1 MTPAPLSILIVD
13 DQPSVVAALEA
24 VLRELFPEAELL
36 TAGSAE
42 EAWELIQRH
51 RPAIVLCDIVLP
63 GETSGLGL
71 CQRIKAT
78 PELASTYVILMT
90 AFDTAEWRE
99 AALYQYRADAYLRKP
114 FRIAELQEKLEAAF
128 HALQSRPQPQ
138 QDIVLTASDEL
149 LQLLQTLLEIRSPAL
164 RQLSTQIHH
173 CCQWLAD
180 HAEGLEERERLLLPH
195 AGTVYPVG
203 RLALPDSLLYEP
215 MTHSGHL
222 AHELLVQIPLAAAAV
237 CRQHS
242 RLLPLVQILEA
253 VTENYDGTGFPH
265 HLRAW
270 EIPLPARL
278 LRLAVDFEE
287 LLWSTSQEPLAAAVH
302 LERFARQAY
311 DPQLLP
317 LLRQYAVLRQ
327 AGATARSVALHELRE
342 GMRLLCDVQTRSG
355 IKLLPSG
362 TVLTSALIERLLRHH
377 VNDPIVGVLIVQ
389 PPAEEA

>member
-24 VLRELFPEAELL
+24 VLRELLPEAELL

-51 RPAIVLCDIVLP
+51 RPAIVLCDIALP

-90 AFDTAEWRE
+90 AFDTTEWRE
-99 AALYQYRADAYLRKP
+99 AALYQYRADAYLCKP

-138 QDIVLTASDEL
+138 QGIVLTASDEL

-164 RQLSTQIHH
+164 RQLSTQLHH

-242 RLLPLVQILEA
+242 RLLPLVPILEA

-287 LLWSTSQEPLAAAVH
+287 LLWSTSQEPLAVAAH

-327 AGATARSVALHELRE
+327 AGATARLS
-342 GMRLLCDVQTRSG
+342 GSSG
-355 IKLLPSG
+355 ITSTTPS
-362 TVLTSALIERLLRHH
+362 SAC
-377 VNDPIVGVLIVQ
+377 
-389 PPAEEA
+389 

>member
-164 RQLSTQIHH
+164 RQLSTQLHH

-180 HAEGLEERERLLLPH
+180 HAEGLEERERLLLPR

-242 RLLPLVQILEA
+242 RLLPLVPILEA

-287 LLWSTSQEPLAAAVH
+287 LLWSTSQEPLAVAVH

-389 PPAEEA
+389 LPAEEA